1 MNHHEGMGLLER
13 RYRAI
18 LRLLPASYRAEREE
32 EMVAAFMEMSGEVPD
47 EVNPRPRWGE
57 IGSVLALSTRVRLG
71 GAGATPGQ
79 VARGEAV
86 RLVALLGMGTL
97 AAFATAG
104 LIRVA
109 GYGAELSVAGAP
121 ESAERLSFIGD
132 LAASVLSILAFVTI
146 MRGHVRAAKAAALLG
161 LVPTLGY
168 SVLPLVLGGPDRFAP
183 LQDVANLAFVLLPPL
198 ALLIGFHGGV
208 VHRRRPW
215 ALALAPVTAG
225 AALMG
230 VTTLLIAADAT
241 EPLWYFLWLD
251 HGAAVPVW
259 AAASVVVL
267 ARRRSPSW
275 ALALSATGLV
285 LLATRLPLLDTLPDA
300 LWPTVAV
307 QCALLGTLAVATGG
321 AEVRAMSQRPRPA
334 PVRP

>member
-57 IGSVLALSTRVRLG
+57 IASVLALSTRVRLG

-168 SVLPLVLGGPDRFAP
+168 AVLPLVLDGTDRFAP

-208 VHRRRPW
+208 APRRRPW
-215 ALALAPVTAG
+215 ALALAPVAAG
-225 AALMG
+225 AALTG
-230 VTTLLIAADAT
+230 VTMLLIAADAT

-321 AEVRAMSQRPRPA
+321 AGVRAISQGPTPA